1 MRNKKVEKNTE
12 LLDLIKSGSIK
23 VGVDESSEFIRF
35 LESLEVTTSDQKT
48 ALKIREFLVKKGIRK
63 K

>member
-48 ALKIREFLVKKGIRK
+48 ALKIREFLVKKGIWK